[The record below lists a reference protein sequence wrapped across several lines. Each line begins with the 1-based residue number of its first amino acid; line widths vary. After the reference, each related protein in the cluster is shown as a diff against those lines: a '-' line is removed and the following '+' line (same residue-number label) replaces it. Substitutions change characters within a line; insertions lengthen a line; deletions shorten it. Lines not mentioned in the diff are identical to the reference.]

1 MRLSKNSGRRLIAVG
16 ASALALMVAT
26 PAASAQLPGG
36 VTVEDA
42 RAAVAAPINVPA
54 GETVT
59 VDVGVPVSASY
70 SGGGWSVTVTAPA
83 EPGAQASVPASAL
96 GQSATITLVATGQA
110 GAPTSPDSN
119 SGPADPSA
127 PASPD
132 AGADDSPAAESADG
146 PGSAPDA
153 PHDGAGQPSVP
164 EGESVPTGQPT
175 PEREQASKV
184 DATNTEYLDLPA
196 TIEGRSIVAS
206 LGLGQAASLYRQF
219 SDLDEDSVSLRYLD
233 ANGQI
238 IDGVQRDIDV
248 ASRTLTLT
256 YPEGQTPDN
265 PFILQ
270 VVRGDES
277 VLVVRLIDESRQVAQ
292 PQQGSQVRR
301 SSPARRRRKPPQWG
315 PGSPC
320 SGSASVSSQSSPL
333 SRL

>member
-132 AGADDSPAAESADG
+132 AGADDSPDAESADG
-146 PGSAPDA
+146 PGAAPDG
-153 PHDGAGQPSVP
+153 PHDGAGQASVP

-333 SRL
+333 SRR

>member
-1 MRLSKNSGRRLIAVG
+1 MTLDI
-16 ASALALMVAT
+16 
-26 PAASAQLPGG
+26 
-36 VTVEDA
+36 
-42 RAAVAAPINVPA
+42 
-54 GETVT
+54 
-59 VDVGVPVSASY
+59 GVPVSASY
-70 SGGGWSVTVTAPA
+70 SGGGWSVSSAGTSVTVTAPE
-83 EPGAQASVPASAL
+83 EPGAQASFSASDL

-110 GAPTSPDSN
+110 QTPPAAALPDSLSAPGAPSAAPGTGPGAENPLAPGTAERSESAPETPGDSAGQESAPQEGAAPTS
-119 SGPADPSA
+119 
-127 PASPD
+127 
-132 AGADDSPAAESADG
+132 
-146 PGSAPDA
+146 
-153 PHDGAGQPSVP
+153 
-164 EGESVPTGQPT
+164 QPT

-219 SDLDEDSVSLRYLD
+219 SGLDEDSVSLRYLD

-292 PQQGSQVRR
+292 PQQGSQA
-301 SSPARRRRKPPQWG
+301 PAEFARPAATETASMGTGFPLLWLSLGIIAVIAAVVAAAVIRRRRRRP
-315 PGSPC
+315 
-320 SGSASVSSQSSPL
+320 
-333 SRL
+333 